1 MQGRIG
7 SQHVLA
13 FVCLILGVTGSWS
26 LNSAVA
32 DTDVGNIA
40 IVEADATILP
50 ESFDLDRMTLEFTPN
65 VEGGYNVTA
74 IPFTFE
80 SNTGANLGLRDN
92 DAVQLSLGF

>member
-13 FVCLILGVTGSWS
+13 FVCLILGVTVSWS

-74 IPFTFE
+74 I
-80 SNTGANLGLRDN
+80 
-92 DAVQLSLGF
+92 LSKATPELT